1 MTRLHQGVI
10 PFPDSVSMIVQGVRE
25 VEVWTLCEGEDLVDQ
40 TRISVVDDDPSVRRA
55 LGRLCRSAGYSVSC
69 FESAEAF
76 LDAAGTEETDCL
88 ILDVHLPGRSGPQLQ
103 AELCATDRCVP
114 IIFITAYEEER
125 VREKALASGA
135 REFLQKPL
143 DSERILD
150 AIREALGE

>member
-1 MTRLHQGVI
+1 M
-10 PFPDSVSMIVQGVRE
+10 
-25 VEVWTLCEGEDLVDQ
+25 WTLSEWKHVVDQ
-40 TRISVVDDDPSVRRA
+40 AQISIVDDDSSVRRA
-55 LGRLCRSAGYSVSC
+55 LSRLCRSAGYSVSC

-88 ILDVHLPGRSGPQLQ
+88 ILDVHLTGRSGPGLQ
-103 AELCATDRCVP
+103 AELSATDSRVP

-150 AIREALGE
+150 AIGRALGGSE

>member
-1 MTRLHQGVI
+1 M
-10 PFPDSVSMIVQGVRE
+10 
-25 VEVWTLCEGEDLVDQ
+25 VDQ
-40 TRISVVDDDPSVRRA
+40 ALISIVDDDSSVRRA

-88 ILDVHLPGRSGPQLQ
+88 ILDVHLPGRSGPGLQ
-103 AELCATDRCVP
+103 AELSATDSRVP
-114 IIFITAYEEER
+114 IIFVTAYEDDR

-135 REFLQKPL
+135 SEFLQKPL